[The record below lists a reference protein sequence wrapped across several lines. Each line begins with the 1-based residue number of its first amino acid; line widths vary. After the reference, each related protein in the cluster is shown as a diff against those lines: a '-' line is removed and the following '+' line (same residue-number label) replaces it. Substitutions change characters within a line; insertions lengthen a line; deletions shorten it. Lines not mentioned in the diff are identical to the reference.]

1 MSKYEHSQHLHIGYY
16 ENGYD
21 LEVIAYKKVD
31 EPIWDVYI
39 EEYESEGTKL
49 FDYVKQNS
57 IGEYVQG
64 YGFKIFSIRDE
75 ETDDILYEKGAST
88 LESWL
93 AKHNLI
99 EK

>member
-1 MSKYEHSQHLHIGYY
+1 MSNYEHSQHLHLGYY

-39 EEYESEGTKL
+39 EEYEPEGTIL

-57 IGEYVQG
+57 ILEYVQG

-75 ETDDILYEKGAST
+75 EKGDILYEKGVAK
-88 LESWL
+88 LEHWL
-93 AKHNLI
+93 AIHNLI
-99 EK
+99 KK